1 MNNDTM
7 PRTLCANSVNGDTI
21 ELTRVD
27 DQLKLEFSSMM
38 PRELVW
44 AMRYRACSVFA
55 LDDGTARGMDD
66 VNDGLS
72 IIGGA
77 AYLNNLEGYDATDDA
92 GNYFNVRAVAP
103 CAYYRDLPRFLFEV
117 WDDERENVA
126 FYDVMEG

>member
-1 MNNDTM
+1 MSDYPM
-7 PRTLCANSVNGDTI
+7 PRTLYANSVNGDEI

-27 DQLKLEFSSMM
+27 DQHKLEFSSMM

-55 LDDGTARGMDD
+55 LDDETARGMDD
-66 VNDGLS
+66 VNGGLS

-77 AYLNNLEGYDATDDA
+77 AYLNNLQGYDATDNA
-92 GNYFNVRAVAP
+92 GNYYNVRAIAP

-117 WDDERENVA
+117 WDDDREDVA
-126 FYDVMEG
+126 YYDVMEG